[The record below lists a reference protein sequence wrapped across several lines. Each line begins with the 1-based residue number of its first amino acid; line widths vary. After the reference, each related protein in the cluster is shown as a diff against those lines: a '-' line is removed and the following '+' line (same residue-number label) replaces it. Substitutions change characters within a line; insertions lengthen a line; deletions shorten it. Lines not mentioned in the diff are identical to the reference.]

1 MEFKVIRQ
9 SLLSEF
15 LKIIYNK
22 ATQIV
27 LPVIIIVQPA
37 LAYIS
42 AKQILYVGLEATPE
56 TDSNLLEAIP
66 PIEYIGFDT
75 ILIGLFAMIIL
86 GSILGSSEFKKNS
99 LRTTLLLQPNKMI
112 FFKTKLLVS
121 IIFVFIISFLSIFIS
136 IACSQYALGVS
147 GLNPINLNSKVWYF
161 IILGTISWT
170 IVTMLSYF
178 IAFLFKNSVA
188 PLIFLIP
195 QLYNIGEFLA
205 DRINIARF
213 LPISL
218 GQDLIATTPSR
229 LTTTPGI
236 SVALL
241 SLWVVLVAFI
251 GYYRFIR
258 KDVGTE

>member
-1 MEFKVIRQ
+1 MKTKVISQ
-9 SLLSEF
+9 SILSEF

-27 LPVIIIVQPA
+27 LPIIIILQPM
-37 LAYIS
+37 LAYMS
-42 AKQILYVGLEATPE
+42 AKQVLYVGLDATPE

-86 GSILGSSEFKKNS
+86 GAVFGSLEFKKNS

-112 FFKTKLLVS
+112 FFKSKMLVS
-121 IIFVFIISFLSIFIS
+121 MLFIFFMSFISIFIS
-136 IACSQYALGVS
+136 IACSQYALGAS
-147 GLNPINLNSKVWYF
+147 GLNPIILNSKVWYF

-170 IVTMLSYF
+170 LITMLSYF
-178 IAFLFKNSVA
+178 VAFLFKTSVA

-205 DRINIARF
+205 DRISIARF

-229 LTTTPGI
+229 LTSVPAI
-236 SVALL
+236 SIALL
-241 SLWVVLVAFI
+241 GLWVVLVATI

-258 KDVGTE
+258 IDVGTK